1 VPTPDSSQ
9 PGSRGSARVGDA
21 DREAT
26 AELLRA
32 AVEAGQLEL
41 SELDGRLTATYAAR
55 TVGQLEAVTADLV
68 PDGHDADH
76 ELALRTRSGTIKR
89 TGYWV
94 VPPRILAE
102 CTSGTIK
109 LDFTGADCRHRK
121 VDVQARATSGSVVL
135 VVPVG
140 WDVVMDDVSSTSGS
154 VVNRVGSRPGRS
166 GTLIRVTGQV
176 KSGTVKAR
184 HPRRS
189 FWDWL
194 RGRPHQPR

>member
-1 VPTPDSSQ
+1 
-9 PGSRGSARVGDA
+9 
-21 DREAT
+21 
-26 AELLRA
+26 
-32 AVEAGQLEL
+32 
-41 SELDGRLTATYAAR
+41 
-55 TVGQLEAVTADLV
+55 
-68 PDGHDADH
+68 
-76 ELALRTRSGTIKR
+76 
-89 TGYWV
+89 

-109 LDFTGADCRHRK
+109 LDFTGADCRHRE

-135 VVPVG
+135 IVPVG

-184 HPRRS
+184 YPRRS

>member
-1 VPTPDSSQ
+1 VVTPDSSL

-21 DREAT
+21 DREA
-26 AELLRA
+26 AADLLRA

-68 PDGHDADH
+68 QPGQDVGR

-89 TGYWV
+89 TGYWT
-94 VPPRILAE
+94 VPPRIVAE

-109 LDFTGADCRHRK
+109 LDFTGADCRHRE

-140 WDVVMDDVSSTSGS
+140 WDVVMNDVSSTSGS

-166 GTLIRVTGQV
+166 GTLVRVTGQV

-184 HPRRS
+184 YPRRS

-194 RGRPHQPR
+194 RRRPHQPR

>member
-1 VPTPDSSQ
+1 MATPDSS
-9 PGSRGSARVGDA
+9 PLGSRGSARIGDA

-26 AELLRA
+26 AELLRT

-68 PDGHDADH
+68 HPGPDPGP
-76 ELALRTRSGTIKR
+76 ELVLRTRSGTIKR
-89 TGYWV
+89 TGYWT
-94 VPPRILAE
+94 VPPRIVAE

-109 LDFTGADCRHRK
+109 LDFTGADCRHRA
-121 VDVQARATSGSVVL
+121 VHVQARATSGSVVL

-154 VVNRVGSRPGRS
+154 VVNRVGSRPGHS
-166 GTLIRVTGQV
+166 GTLVRVTGQV

-184 HPRRS
+184 YPRRS

-194 RGRPHQPR
+194 RRRPHQPR